1 MKQITLIV
9 LAAFMSLSMV
19 SCNKIVGEGPVVS
32 ETRNETG
39 YNGVSIS
46 VPADVVYMQSP
57 TYKVELRA
65 QRNILELIESP
76 VVNGELRLR
85 FKRNLNLRSFDK
97 VIIQISSPDMNSF
110 SLSGSGRIE
119 VPATVVTPRMRLAV
133 SGSGNINIDSLKSSD
148 NIESVIS
155 GSGNITVARGSSVR
169 QNILVSGSGKVNM
182 EGVVT
187 NDVEA
192 NISGSGNV
200 RVNALQ
206 NINARISGSGNLYY
220 RGNPV
225 INSNVSGSGKLI
237 RL

>member
-1 MKQITLIV
+1 MKQITLIFLV
-9 LAAFMSLSMV
+9 AFMSLGII
-19 SCNKIVGEGPVVS
+19 SCSKIVGEGPVVT

-46 VPADVVYMQSP
+46 VPADVVYTQSP

-65 QRNILELIESP
+65 QRNILDLIESP

-97 VIIQISSPDMNSF
+97 VIIHISSPDMNSL
-110 SLSGSGRIE
+110 SLSGSGKID
-119 VPATVVTPRMRLAV
+119 VPATVITSRMRLAV

-148 NIESVIS
+148 NIESAIS
-155 GSGNITVARGSSVR
+155 GSGNITIARGSSVR
-169 QNILVSGSGKVNM
+169 QNILVSGSGRANM

-187 NDVEA
+187 TNVDA
-192 NISGSGNV
+192 DISGSGSV
-200 RVNALQ
+200 RVHALQ
-206 NINARISGSGNLYY
+206 NLNARISGSGNLYY
-220 RGNPV
+220 RGNPT